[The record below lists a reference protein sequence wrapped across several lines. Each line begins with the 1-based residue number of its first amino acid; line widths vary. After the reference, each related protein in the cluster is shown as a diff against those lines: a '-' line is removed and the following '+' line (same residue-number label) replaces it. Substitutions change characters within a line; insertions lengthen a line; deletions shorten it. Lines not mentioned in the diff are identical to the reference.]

1 MSIIGFILG
10 YGSHHFSQTHPVD
23 PGRSLGDRHL
33 ENILMDSHTG
43 DVVHVDF
50 NCLFE
55 KVFLLITSR
64 HSDP

>member
-10 YGSHHFSQTHPVD
+10 YGSRHLSATRPVD
-23 PGRSLGDRHL
+23 PDCSLGDRHL

-55 KVFLLITSR
+55 KVCLPITSKR
-64 HSDP
+64 YNH

>member
-10 YGSHHFSQTHPVD
+10 YGSHLFKNPLAD
-23 PGRSLGDRHL
+23 PGCSLGDRHL

-55 KVFLLITSR
+55 KVCSVGTPKYSNL
-64 HSDP
+64 

>member
-1 MSIIGFILG
+1 MVVTTFLEI
-10 YGSHHFSQTHPVD
+10 HPID
-23 PGRSLGDRHL
+23 PGCRLGDRHL

-55 KVFLLITSR
+55 KVCFSLPRGVATL
-64 HSDP
+64 DMM